1 MKGEVFDE
9 DVELS
14 KDDAFKLWE
23 LTMGNVKEENFN
35 FVIKTYSAG

>member
-23 LTMGNVKEENFN
+23 LTMDNVKEEDFN
-35 FVIKTYSAG
+35 FVIKTYSDG